1 MSSTTT
7 DPAGSAGGVVL
18 RWLDA
23 TSDTDVA
30 LWRDVRLA
38 MLLDTPG
45 AFGSR
50 YADHL
55 GLGLERWRENVAS
68 PVMSTLVAVEGGAPV
83 GAARLMEGGDD
94 LPELIS
100 MFVAPAHRGTGL
112 SSRIVEAVADC
123 ARGRGHAALHLHVMT
138 DNPRAR
144 GVYERGGFRCVGAPF
159 RAAPDDPDDLRTEWR
174 MERPLR
180 GAGAGM
186 ES

>member
-1 MSSTTT
+1 MARR
-7 DPAGSAGGVVL
+7 PPG
-18 RWLDA
+18 DA
-23 TSDTDVA
+23 A
-30 LWRDVRLA
+30 RHPGRVRLPVRRPPR
-38 MLLDTPG
+38 TRPG
-45 AFGSR
+45 AVAR
-50 YADHL
+50 
-55 GLGLERWRENVAS
+55 ERRLAGDVHARRGR
-68 PVMSTLVAVEGGAPV
+68 GGAPV

-112 SSRIVEAVADC
+112 SSRIVEAVADR